1 MEKIE
6 SEIPP
11 IFLYQIEPI
20 LQEIISKIAI
30 FIFFSYVAETSLTFF
45 SADLHLFLSWKLV
58 GRFEHGNGYD
68 SVNVF
73 GLNRSATLL
82 LLNCC
87 CCRFVLL
94 LQIKNRNL
102 LLPIRCC
109 EYLRPTAGTQIA
121 NKLTHSRSI
130 QVELGRVEGFSNSEI
145 MLQTSLVNA
154 NQPFQCKAVN
164 SLVGYATWTK
174 LLQPSS
180 LILYISSVCINDP
193 SACAI

>member
-1 MEKIE
+1 MTT
-6 SEIPP
+6 
-11 IFLYQIEPI
+11 L
-20 LQEIISKIAI
+20 
-30 FIFFSYVAETSLTFF
+30 
-45 SADLHLFLSWKLV
+45 

-145 MLQTSLVNA
+145 MLHTSLVNA

-164 SLVGYATWTK
+164 SLVGYAT
-174 LLQPSS
+174 
-180 LILYISSVCINDP
+180 
-193 SACAI
+193 